1 MLSIITPVL
10 NGSKYIQYSI
20 ESVQRLNIPCE
31 HIIVDGGSTDGTIEI
46 INRYQNIRL
55 IHQSQ
60 KNGMYGAIHQGFT
73 ESKGKYIT
81 WLNADDYII
90 KNGYESMYNHI
101 ESQDLDFV
109 YSNGIYHYIEYY
121 RYKKMYGRHLGRH
134 LLKNAI
140 MPFIQPC
147 SIYSRDAYDKV
158 GGLDFK
164 RFKIIGD
171 RDLFQRMAYNSNIK
185 FGYISVFSIVFL
197 MHSNSLL
204 SISQGLKKK
213 ENSYCIKSNVSIGNR
228 IVFHVSGII
237 RKFIK

>member
-10 NGSKYIQYSI
+10 NGKKYIQYCI
-20 ESVQRLNIPCE
+20 ESVQRLSIPHE

-46 INRYQNIRL
+46 INLYQNITL
-55 IHQSQ
+55 VHQSK

-90 KNGYESMYNHI
+90 KNGYESMYNRIVTH
-101 ESQDLDFV
+101 DLDFI
-109 YSNGIYHYIEYY
+109 YSNGIYHYIEDFK
-121 RYKKMYGRHLGRH
+121 YKKMYGRHLGRY

-147 SIYSRDAYDKV
+147 SIYSRDAYEKV
-158 GGLDFK
+158 GGLNYK

-171 RDLFQRMAYNSNIK
+171 RDLFQRMAYNPNIK
-185 FGYISVFSIVFL
+185 FDYISVFSIVFL

-204 SISQGLKKK
+204 
-213 ENSYCIKSNVSIGNR
+213 NVSQELKNKERSI
-228 IVFHVSGII
+228 
-237 RKFIK
+237 FIY